1 MIVVNW
7 NRKIMT
13 DLDFKRYVQY
23 CRKYANSIFGY
34 RSPEYNDAI
43 SEGLVAV
50 VRAIQSYNPN
60 DTSGASL
67 NTYITASIKNSI
79 LSYRNHIENT
89 KLAENQ
95 FMTSRDQILDEYDID
110 IVLIEDN
117 SHIKI
122 DSEYILT
129 IVDDFMNSYDNER
142 IKLVFFKIFK
152 EDKNLVQTSEEMNIG
167 VEAVRQYRQRIIQ
180 LLRNHFKSLNI
191 GGF

>member
-1 MIVVNW
+1 
-7 NRKIMT
+7 
-13 DLDFKRYVQY
+13 
-23 CRKYANSIFGY
+23 
-34 RSPEYNDAI
+34 
-43 SEGLVAV
+43 
-50 VRAIQSYNPN
+50 
-60 DTSGASL
+60 
-67 NTYITASIKNSI
+67 
-79 LSYRNHIENT
+79 
-89 KLAENQ
+89 
-95 FMTSRDQILDEYDID
+95 MTSRDAILDEYDID

-180 LLRNHFKSLNI
+180 LLRNHLKSLNI

>member
-13 DLDFKRYVQY
+13 DFKRYVQY

-50 VRAIQSYNPN
+50 VRAIKSYNPN

>member
-13 DLDFKRYVQY
+13 DFKRYVQY

-50 VRAIQSYNPN
+50 VRAIKSYNPN

-95 FMTSRDQILDEYDID
+95 FMTSRDAILDEYDID

-129 IVDDFMNSYDNER
+129 IVDAFMDSYDNER
-142 IKLVFFKIFK
+142 IKSVFFKIFK

-167 VEAVRQYRQRIIQ
+167 VEAIRQYRQRIIQ
-180 LLRNHFKSLNI
+180 LLRNHLKSLNI

>member
-1 MIVVNW
+1 
-7 NRKIMT
+7 MT
-13 DLDFKRYVQY
+13 DFKRYVQY

-50 VRAIQSYNPN
+50 VRAIKSYNPN

-95 FMTSRDQILDEYDID
+95 FMTSRDAILDEYDID

-129 IVDDFMNSYDNER
+129 IVDAFMDSYDNER
-142 IKLVFFKIFK
+142 IKSVFFKIFK

-167 VEAVRQYRQRIIQ
+167 VEAIRQYRQRIIQ
-180 LLRNHFKSLNI
+180 LLRNHLKSLNI

>member
-50 VRAIQSYNPN
+50 VRAIKYYNPN

-79 LSYRNHIENT
+79 LSYRNHLELT
-89 KLAENQ
+89 KIADSPFLL
-95 FMTSRDQILDEYDID
+95 SRDTYIEDYDID
-110 IVLIEDN
+110 ITFTPDDTHN
-117 SHIKI
+117 NI
-122 DSEYILT
+122 DSEHILK
-129 IVDDFMNSYDNER
+129 IIEEYVINIENER
-142 IKLVFFKIFK
+142 IQLVYVKLFK
-152 EDKNLVQTSEEMNIG
+152 EGKTLKETGDVLGIG
-167 VEAVRQYRQRIIQ
+167 IEPVRQYRQKIIQ
-180 LLRNHFKSLNI
+180 MLRNHLRTIKIMEN
-191 GGF
+191 

>member
-50 VRAIQSYNPN
+50 VRAIKSYNPN

-95 FMTSRDQILDEYDID
+95 FMTSRDAILDEYDID

-129 IVDDFMNSYDNER
+129 IVDAFMDSYDNER
-142 IKLVFFKIFK
+142 IKSVFFKIFK

-167 VEAVRQYRQRIIQ
+167 VEAIRQYRQRIIQ

>member
-13 DLDFKRYVQY
+13 DFKRYVQY

>member
-50 VRAIQSYNPN
+50 VRAIKSYNPN

-95 FMTSRDQILDEYDID
+95 FMTSRDAILDEYDID

-129 IVDDFMNSYDNER
+129 IVDAFMDSYDNER
-142 IKLVFFKIFK
+142 IKSVFFKIFK

-167 VEAVRQYRQRIIQ
+167 VEAIRQYRQRIIQ
-180 LLRNHFKSLNI
+180 LLRNHLKSLNI

>member
-1 MIVVNW
+1 
-7 NRKIMT
+7 MT

-50 VRAIQSYNPN
+50 VRAIKSYNPN

-79 LSYRNHIENT
+79 LSYHNHIENT

-95 FMTSRDQILDEYDID
+95 FMTSRDEIIDNFDID
-110 IVLIEDN
+110 IVISEDDT
-117 SHIKI
+117 HDHL
-122 DSEYILT
+122 DSEYI
-129 IVDDFMNSYDNER
+129 IKMIDVFMEEINNNI
-142 IKLVFFKIFK
+142 IKLIYQKIFK
-152 EDKNLVQTSEEMNIG
+152 EGKTLKEVADILNIG
-167 VEAVRQYRQRIIQ
+167 VEPVRQHRQRIIQ
-180 LLRNHFKSLNI
+180 LLRYHLRNLNI
-191 GGF
+191 GRF

>member
-7 NRKIMT
+7 NRKVMT
-13 DLDFKRYVQY
+13 DLDFKMYVQY

-50 VRAIQSYNPN
+50 VRAIKSYNPN

-95 FMTSRDQILDEYDID
+95 FMTSRDAILDEYDID

-129 IVDDFMNSYDNER
+129 IVDAFMDSYDNER
-142 IKLVFFKIFK
+142 IKSVFFKIFK